1 MIVPSETRE
10 ASLVAIDHAPHETP
24 ARPEPPI
31 AERRPHPIVAHGD
44 ERVDDWYWL
53 RDKDDPAVTAL
64 LEAEN
69 AYTIA
74 ATAHLDPLIETIYTE
89 ILSHTQLTDVSYPA
103 PKGEWAYYVRTVD
116 GKQHAITCRRPRD
129 AAEPSPDVTIE
140 DADEI
145 IVLDENEL
153 AEGHEYLEVGDTALS
168 PDQKLLAYATDTTG
182 GEVMTLRIR
191 DLETGEDLDDVIEG
205 AYYGIAFA
213 ADNATVFYTRPDET
227 LRPYQVWRHRI
238 GTPTSEDAK
247 VFEEEDE
254 RFFLGVGTTK
264 DGALIAL
271 QSESNLTSEWH
282 YIPATTPDAA
292 PTVVAPRRQ
301 GVLYEIE
308 HHRGELL
315 VLSNDGAVNF
325 AVFRT
330 PLGNPG
336 RANWRP
342 LLAER
347 DDVRIEQID
356 VVDGYV
362 LVAERGHATTAVR
375 VLPLR
380 DGEARVIQ
388 APAAASTYLAQNLE
402 FETSTIRYETTSLVH
417 PRTLY
422 EIDLGTGVTALL
434 RRQPVPGGYEPD
446 DYRTEQRWATSA
458 DGTTVPVTLAW
469 RADRPAGP
477 GPAMLYG
484 YGAYGA
490 SMDPVFSG
498 GRPIHPL
505 LNRGFVYAIA
515 HVRGGEELGRHWYL
529 DGKLSKKHHT
539 FEDFTAVA
547 HFLVDDGWTSP
558 SMLAANGGSAG
569 GLLMGAAVNLDPDAF
584 GAVVAE
590 VPFVDC
596 LTTMLDPSLPLTT
609 NEWEEWGDPVSS
621 EDAYRWIKA
630 YSPYDNVSE
639 RRYPPILVTGGISD
653 PRVGYFEPTKWVQK
667 LRASHPDN
675 VARVLLRMEL
685 SAGHFGPSGR
695 YHAWKRRAFL
705 LGFVVDRICGNG
717 PAGATG

>member
-1 MIVPSETRE
+1 M
-10 ASLVAIDHAPHETP
+10 
-24 ARPEPPI
+24 
-31 AERRPHPIVAHGD
+31 VAHGD
-44 ERVDDWYWL
+44 ERVDDWHWL
-53 RDKDDPAVTAL
+53 RDKDDPAVMAL

-69 AYTIA
+69 SYTDA
-74 ATAHLDPLIETIYTE
+74 ATARLDPLIETIYEE
-89 ILSHTQLTDVSYPA
+89 ILAHTQLTDVSYPA
-103 PKGEWAYYVRTVD
+103 PKGDWAYYVRTVD
-116 GKQHAITCRRPRD
+116 GKQHAISCRRPRN
-129 AAEPSPDVTIE
+129 AAEPSPDVTI
-140 DADEI
+140 ADGDETV
-145 IVLDENEL
+145 VLDENEL

-168 PDQKLLAYATDTTG
+168 PDQRLLAYATDTTG
-182 GEVMTLRIR
+182 GERLTLRVR
-191 DLETGEDLDDVIEG
+191 DLETGVDLDDVIEG
-205 AYYGIAFA
+205 AYYGLAFA
-213 ADNATVFYTRPDET
+213 ADNATIFYTRPDET

-238 GTPTSEDAK
+238 GTPTSEDEK

-254 RFFLGVGTTK
+254 RYFLGVGTTK

-271 QSESNLTSEWH
+271 QAESNVTSEWH
-282 YIPATTPDAA
+282 YIPAATPEAT
-292 PTVVAPRRQ
+292 PTVVVPRRQ

-308 HHRGELL
+308 HHRGEL
-315 VLSNDGAVNF
+315 VILSNDGAVNF
-325 AVFRT
+325 ALFRA
-330 PLGNPG
+330 PLGSTE
-336 RANWRP
+336 RASWQP

-356 VVDGYV
+356 VVEGYV

-375 VLPLR
+375 VLPLG
-380 DGEARVIQ
+380 DGEERVIK
-388 APAAASTYLAQNLE
+388 APPATSTYLAQNLE
-402 FETSTIRYETTSLVH
+402 FETSKIRYETTSLVH

-422 EIDLGTGVTALL
+422 EIDLATGATALL

-458 DGTTVPVTLAW
+458 DGTQVPVTLAW
-469 RADRPAGP
+469 RADRPTGP

-558 SMLAANGGSAG
+558 PKLAANGGSAG

-630 YSPYDNVSE
+630 YSPYDNVAA
-639 RRYPPILVTGGISD
+639 RPCPRMLVTSGISD

-667 LRASHPDN
+667 LRAAHPDN
-675 VARVLLRMEL
+675 VERVLLRMEL

-705 LGFVVDRICGNG
+705 LGFVVDAICGDS
-717 PAGATG
+717 PTGAEIS